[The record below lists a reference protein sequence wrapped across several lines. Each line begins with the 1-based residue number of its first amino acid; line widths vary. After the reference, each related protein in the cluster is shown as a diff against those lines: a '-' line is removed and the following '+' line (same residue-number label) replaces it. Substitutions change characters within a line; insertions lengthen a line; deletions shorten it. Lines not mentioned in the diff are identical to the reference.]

1 MVDKNRICQL
11 RLATVKRIVGRR
23 LHVEYFDSTEDG
35 GFWCH
40 EESRLIHPK
49 GWAKTIGHEIVAPK
63 YYTPNSLLPTPYDAE
78 FEEMDLQ
85 VGMKLEAIDPLNLS
99 AICAA
104 TIKKV
109 LRRGYVMVRVDCYEE
124 DSTNNG
130 SDWFCYHISSPYVF
144 PCGFCEENGITL
156 TPPYGYDKSNFK
168 WNDYLN
174 ETDTRPAP
182 VKQKVIVITLAVQLI
197 IYLDEFT
204 YT

>member
-11 RLATVKRIVGRR
+11 RLATVRRIVGRR
-23 LHVEYFDSTEDG
+23 LHVEYYDSLINDDG

-49 GWAKTIGHEIVAPK
+49 GWAKTIGHEIDAPSN
-63 YYTPNSLLPTPYDAE
+63 YAPNSLLPTPYDRE

-124 DSTNNG
+124 DSNSNG

-144 PCGFCEENGITL
+144 PCGFSKENEISL
-156 TPPYGYDKSNFK
+156 TPPYGYRRDGSFS
-168 WNDYLN
+168 WDEYLR
-174 ETDTRPAP
+174 ETRSRAAP
-182 VKQKVIVITLAVQLI
+182 VKQKVK
-197 IYLDEFT
+197 
-204 YT
+204 